1 MMIETKPQMEPASA
15 ARAKSRGQAPD
26 QGPQQGPQQ
35 GGAAVQAA
43 GAARPVMMAAAA
55 TATATAA
62 TAGLA
67 GAPPGQAAPTLPLAS
82 VAARGV
88 SLWQQNKK
96 LSALWSI
103 NQDRNS
109 WVGVDGIGWKKL
121 ANSND
126 SSVVALTLLAT
137 HAREKD
143 ATVSYREE
151 SDGMIYEMYV
161 W

>member
-1 MMIETKPQMEPASA
+1 MIETKPQMEPASA
-15 ARAKSRGQAPD
+15 ARAKSRGQAPE
-26 QGPQQGPQQ
+26 QGPQ
-35 GGAAVQAA
+35 GGMA
-43 GAARPVMMAAAA
+43 GMGSGAEARPAMMAAAL
-55 TATATAA
+55 AA
-62 TAGLA
+62 GVASP
-67 GAPPGQAAPTLPLAS
+67 PPGQAAPSLPLAS

-96 LSALWSI
+96 VSALWSI

-143 ATVSYREE
+143 AAVSYREE

>member
-1 MMIETKPQMEPASA
+1 MTETKPQMEPASA
-15 ARAKSRGQAPD
+15 ARGKSRGQAQAPE
-26 QGPQQGPQQ
+26 QGPQGGVAGP
-35 GGAAVQAA
+35 AAGQARPAMTAMTAMTAAA
-43 GAARPVMMAAAA
+43 GAVAAA
-55 TATATAA
+55 
-62 TAGLA
+62 
-67 GAPPGQAAPTLPLAS
+67 PGQAGPTLPLAS

-143 ATVSYREE
+143 AAVSYREE

>member
-1 MMIETKPQMEPASA
+1 MIETKPHMEPA
-15 ARAKSRGQAPD
+15 RAGRASQRAQA
-26 QGPQQGPQQ
+26 QQLGPQQGPQQ
-35 GGAAVQAA
+35 GPQGGLAGPAAGEARPAMMASALAA
-43 GAARPVMMAAAA
+43 GAVS
-55 TATATAA
+55 
-62 TAGLA
+62 
-67 GAPPGQAAPTLPLAS
+67 APPGQAAPTLPLAS

-143 ATVSYREE
+143 AVVSYREE

>member
-1 MMIETKPQMEPASA
+1 MIDTKPQMEPASA
-15 ARAKSRGQAPD
+15 ARAKSRGQAPE
-26 QGPQQGPQQ
+26 QGPQ
-35 GGAAVQAA
+35 GGMAGLAA
-43 GAARPVMMAAAA
+43 GAEARPAMMAAALA
-55 TATATAA
+55 AGTAS
-62 TAGLA
+62 
-67 GAPPGQAAPTLPLAS
+67 APPGQAAPTLPLAS

-143 ATVSYREE
+143 AAVSYREE